1 MGGASVLLALLHA
14 IDCGTIALTDPSSP
28 CIRAAD
34 ANRDI
39 VDFHTHAKTRPT
51 KLAACIQHYCD
62 LFNQGETE
70 ALRRTRYYEFRDS
83 FNRESKGTVVR
94 AALLWVLMRQ
104 CWMKRFRVNGRG
116 HMMTSYGYRRRD
128 LMLDKA
134 NLYRVSHLLNKFNVK
149 LICTS
154 YENSPSLD
162 ALAITYVDPPYY
174 GMKSEYTVEGFSVEQ
189 QEALASWVKALPG
202 TFIMSQS
209 NHPWVDRTF
218 PSPLFYVETVAVPR
232 KADEKLITWR
242 KQA

>member
-14 IDCGTIALTDPSSP
+14 IDCGTTALTDPSSP

-62 LFNQGETE
+62 LFNQGKTE

-83 FNRESKGTVVR
+83 FNRESKGTVAR
-94 AALLWVLMRQ
+94 SALLWVLMRQ
-104 CWMKRFRVNGRG
+104 CWMKRFRVNGKG
-116 HMMTSYGYRRRD
+116 HMMTSYGYRGRD
-128 LMLDKA
+128 LVLDKA
-134 NLYRVSHLLNKFNVK
+134 NLYRVSHLLNKFNVE
-149 LICTS
+149 LVYTS
-154 YENSPSLD
+154 YESSPSLD

-189 QEALASWVKALPG
+189 QEALARWVKALPG
-202 TFIMSQS
+202 SFIMSQS
-209 NHPWVDRTF
+209 KHTWVDRTF
-218 PSPLFYVETVAVPR
+218 PSPLFHVETVAVPR
-232 KADEKLITWR
+232 KADEKLITRR
-242 KQA
+242 KQS